1 MEENQ
6 KAIIGD
12 ISPTM
17 IKICTFYRR
26 EKCKNLPKCSNIWSR
41 AKNGLVQPSKQG
53 RTSPLCLL
61 RKREIS
67 RDLARK

>member
-17 IKICTFYRR
+17 IKICTFYSK
-26 EKCKNLPKCSNIWSR
+26 EKRKNLRKLLNMCTR
-41 AKNGLVQPSKQG
+41 AKSGLM
-53 RTSPLCLL
+53 LL
-61 RKREIS
+61 DKAFVFMYDS
-67 RDLARK
+67 R